1 MAETKY
7 RLITR
12 SDFDG
17 VTCAALFRELDMI
30 DEIKFVHPKDMQ
42 DGSVLVTDKDI
53 TANLPYVWG
62 VHMAFDH
69 HASETIR
76 LDSLPENL
84 VIDPKAPSA
93 ARVVYDHYGGRKAFP
108 NVADDLIEAVDKGDS
123 GQFDKDEIL
132 APKDW
137 VLLNFIMDA
146 RTGLDAFKHFDISN
160 HQMMVDLV
168 DYCRSMSIKDI
179 LAQEDVKQRVDLYH
193 EQNEKAAEQIKKCTE
208 VRGNL
213 GVLDLRAEDTIFAAN
228 RFLVYALLPDINIS
242 MHVLWGRN
250 KLKTVFA
257 VGKSV
262 LNRTSKTNIGELML
276 HYGGGGHE
284 NAGTCMIEPAETDAV
299 KEELIVQITKD
310 G

>member
-1 MAETKY
+1 MAETKH

-42 DGSVLVTDKDI
+42 DGSVLVTDNDI
-53 TANLPYVWG
+53 TANLPFVRG
-62 VHMAFDH
+62 VRMAFDH
-69 HASETIR
+69 HASETVR
-76 LDSLPENL
+76 LDSLPDNL

-93 ARVVYDHYGGRKAFP
+93 ARVVYDHYGGKTAFP
-108 NVADDLIEAVDKGDS
+108 NIADDLIEAVDKGDS
-123 GQFDKDEIL
+123 GRFGKNEIL
-132 APKDW
+132 APTDW

-168 DYCRSMSIKDI
+168 DYCRSMSIGEI
-179 LAQEDVKQRVDLYH
+179 LNQGDVKQRADLYF
-193 EQNEKAAEQIKKCTE
+193 EQTGKASEQIKKCTE

-228 RFLVYALLPDINIS
+228 RFLVYALFPGINIS
-242 MHVLWGRN
+242 MHVLWGPN
-250 KLKTVFA
+250 KLKAVFA
-257 VGKSV
+257 IGKSV

-284 NAGTCMIEPAETDAV
+284 NAGTCRIEPSEAEAV
-299 KEELIVQITKD
+299 KEELIARITED

>member
-1 MAETKY
+1 MAETKH

-42 DGSVLVTDKDI
+42 DGSVLVTENDI
-53 TANLPYVWG
+53 TANLPFVRG

-69 HASETIR
+69 HASETVR
-76 LDSLPENL
+76 LDSLPDNL

-93 ARVVYDHYGGRKAFP
+93 ARVVYDHYGGKKAFP
-108 NVADDLIEAVDKGDS
+108 NIADDLIEAVDKGDS
-123 GQFDKDEIL
+123 GRFDKTEIL
-132 APKDW
+132 SPTDW
-137 VLLNFIMDA
+137 VLLNFIMDT
-146 RTGLDAFKHFDISN
+146 RTGLGAFRDFDISN

-168 DYCRSMSIKDI
+168 DYCRSMPIGQI
-179 LAQEDVKQRVDLYH
+179 LEQEDVKQRADLYF
-193 EQNEKAAEQIKKCTE
+193 EQTGKASEQIKKCTE
-208 VRGNL
+208 IRGNF
-213 GVLDLRAEDTIFAAN
+213 GILDLREEATIFAAN
-228 RFLVYALLPDINIS
+228 RFLVYALFPGINIS
-242 MHVLWGRN
+242 MHVLWGSN

-257 VGKSV
+257 IGKSV

-284 NAGTCMIEPAETDAV
+284 NAGTCRIEPSEAEAV
-299 KEELIVQITKD
+299 KEELIARITKD